1 MWVCVYCD
9 FVNGL
14 FACGFDVSAFAYYG
28 LVVGVNCYFVVWVVV
43 LR

>member
-28 LVVGVNCYFVVWVVV
+28 LVVGLIVTLLFGWWF
-43 LR
+43 